1 MSKDRLAALPLLPTT
16 VVGSYPQPGW
26 LVDPEALKQ
35 AGVPRLRARG
45 IWRLEGEQLAEGQ
58 RDAAV
63 LALHDME
70 RAGIDIV
77 GDGEAGRES
86 YSNQFATALEG
97 VDTDKPGNTI
107 GRTGE
112 ATPVP
117 RVVGPVRRVRPV
129 TVDAVRFLRAQTDRP
144 IKVTLPGPF
153 TMTQQAVNEHYA
165 EDADL
170 AMAYAAAVNE
180 ELLELFAAGADIVQL
195 DEPWMQ
201 ARPKLAHDYA
211 VPAINRALQGAPGTT
226 AVHLCFGYA
235 AMVKDKPSGYSFLPE
250 LEGSRADI
258 ISIEAAQPG
267 LDPEALASLP
277 SKRIMLGVIDL
288 NDPKAE
294 TAEVVAGRLR
304 AALKH
309 VPAERLVVAP
319 DCGMKY
325 LTRDVAFA
333 KLRAMAEGAAMV
345 RREIGG

>member
-1 MSKDRLAALPLLPTT
+1 MITERIAALPLLPTT

-35 AGVPRLRARG
+35 AGVPRLRAKG
-45 IWRLEGEQLAEGQ
+45 IWRLSGEQLAEGQ
-58 RDAAV
+58 RDATV
-63 LALHDME
+63 LAVHDME

-97 VDTDKPGNTI
+97 VDIETPGSTI
-107 GRTGE
+107 GRYGQT
-112 ATPVP
+112 TLVP

-129 TVDAVRFLRAQTDRP
+129 IVDEVKFLRAQTDRP

-153 TMTQQAVNEHYA
+153 TMTQQASNEHYA
-165 EDADL
+165 DDADL

-180 ELLELFAAGADIVQL
+180 ELMELFAAGADIVQL

-211 VPAINRALQGAPGTT
+211 VPAINRALEGAPGTT

-235 AMVKDKPSGYSFLPE
+235 AIVKDKPSGYSFLPE
-250 LEGSRADI
+250 LEASTADI
-258 ISIEAAQPG
+258 VSIEAAQPG
-267 LDPEALASLP
+267 LDPAALAALP

-288 NDPKAE
+288 NDPKPE
-294 TAEVVAGRLR
+294 TAEIVAGRLR
-304 AALKH
+304 AALRH
-309 VPAERLVVAP
+309 MPAERLIAAP

-325 LTRDVAFA
+325 LPRAVAFA
-333 KLRAMAEGAAMV
+333 KLKAMAEGARIV
-345 RREIGG
+345 RDELGR

>member
-1 MSKDRLAALPLLPTT
+1 MITERIAALPLLPTT

-35 AGVPRLRARG
+35 AGVPRLRAKG
-45 IWRLEGEQLAEGQ
+45 IWRLSGELLAEGQ
-58 RDAAV
+58 RDATV
-63 LALHDME
+63 LAVHDME

-97 VDTDKPGNTI
+97 VDIETPGSTI
-107 GRTGE
+107 GRYGQT
-112 ATPVP
+112 TLVP

-129 TVDAVRFLRAQTDRP
+129 IVEEVKFLRAQTDRP

-153 TMTQQAVNEHYA
+153 TMTQQASNEHYA
-165 EDADL
+165 DDAEL

-180 ELLELFAAGADIVQL
+180 ELMELFAAGADVVQL

-211 VPAINRALQGAPGTT
+211 VPAINRALQNAPGTT

-235 AMVKDKPSGYSFLPE
+235 AIVKDKPSGYSFLPE
-250 LEGSRADI
+250 LEASTADI

-267 LDPEALASLP
+267 LDPEALAALP

-294 TAEVVAGRLR
+294 TAEIVAGRLR

-309 VPAERLVVAP
+309 MPAERLMVAP

-325 LTRDVAFA
+325 LPRDVAFG
-333 KLRAMAEGAAMV
+333 KLKAMAEGARIV
-345 RREIGG
+345 RDELGR